1 MTSSPSRIL
10 FVSSCFNEAENVH
23 ELYQRCRTAFERIKR
38 EAKLGQSL
46 AFGMVIADNHSSDA
60 TLGILNE
67 IVKQDQAVLIL
78 ANSRNYGA
86 EASFAHAVAE
96 SSRGDIIIGISSDL
110 QDPPE
115 LVPELVRR
123 LLQDDGCDAV
133 LAVKTKSRESHLM
146 RLSRKAY
153 YLALGHSSR
162 LRTVPDGFHGF
173 GAYRFEAIDEALSL
187 WQTTGL
193 NLRMCL
199 VNGSQ
204 SPATL
209 PYHQAKR
216 LHGQSSYR
224 RLGYAREAIQ
234 ALLAADST
242 ASRLAFGLSG
252 VGLLL
257 ASGVGFALLLN
268 WLGGNSRYEPG
279 VPTVMALVL
288 SSFAIQMLMTA
299 VLSRQVEEL
308 RLANVRPRVRHRRIS
323 HTDQL

>member
-96 SSRGDIIIGISSDL
+96 SSRGDVIIGISSDL

-115 LVPELVRR
+115 LAPELVRR

-162 LRTVPDGFHGF
+162 LRTVPNGFHGF

-204 SPATL
+204 SPATM
-209 PYHQAKR
+209 PYRQAKR

-252 VGLLL
+252 VGVLL
-257 ASGVGFALLLN
+257 ASSVGIALLLN

-288 SSFAIQMLMTA
+288 GSFAIQMLMTA